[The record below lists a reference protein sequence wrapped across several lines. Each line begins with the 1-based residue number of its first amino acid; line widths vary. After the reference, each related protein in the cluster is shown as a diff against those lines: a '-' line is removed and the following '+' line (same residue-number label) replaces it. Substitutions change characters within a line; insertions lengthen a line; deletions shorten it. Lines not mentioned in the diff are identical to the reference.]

1 MERVRYDTM
10 NNGSGSHNLILNN
23 RSRATLDGV
32 TGVIS
37 FDDHTI
43 ALRTELGE
51 LSIDGEN
58 LNIVKLELEEGKL
71 IVEGTITGLFYADQT
86 TKPAKRRFF
95 GSDK

>member
-1 MERVRYDTM
+1 MM
-10 NNGSGSHNLILNN
+10 NESTASHNLILNN

-37 FDDHTI
+37 FDDRTI
-43 ALRTELGE
+43 ALRTGLGE
-51 LSIDGEN
+51 MSIDGEG

-71 IVEGTITGLFYADQT
+71 IVEGNICGIFYTDTAS
-86 TKPAKRRFF
+86 KPPKRRLF

>member
-1 MERVRYDTM
+1 M
-10 NNGSGSHNLILNN
+10 NNTSGAHNLIITN

-32 TGVIS
+32 TAVIS
-37 FDDHTI
+37 FDDRTI

-71 IVEGTITGLFYADQT
+71 IVEGNITGQFYADQIS
-86 TKPAKRRFF
+86 KPAKRRLF

>member
-1 MERVRYDTM
+1 MM
-10 NNGSGSHNLILNN
+10 NETASHNHNLILNN

-37 FDDHTI
+37 FDDRTI
-43 ALRTELGE
+43 LLRTALGE
-51 LSIDGEN
+51 MSIDGEG

-71 IVEGTITGLFYADQT
+71 IVEGNVCGIFYSDAAS
-86 TKPAKRRFF
+86 KPPKRRLF

>member
-1 MERVRYDTM
+1 MM
-10 NNGSGSHNLILNN
+10 NSGTGSHNLILSN
-23 RSRATLDGV
+23 RNRATLDGV

-37 FDDHTI
+37 FDDRTV

-71 IVEGTITGLFYADQT
+71 IVEGNITGLFYSDQVA
-86 TKPAKRRFF
+86 KPAKRRFF